1 MTGRRKDP
9 VSVAYERTGQ
19 YVHGEVLRHRLH
31 SYVHACLYRV
41 GSYEKLL
48 SSAPF
53 VGVVDARQWLDQRID
68 DSDAYGSSD
77 DPLPLPPIGPRS
89 LNLTERDDRE
99 YDPPQAHEGFWT
111 TVDGEA
117 AHILGDPN
125 MDEKTLNALHE
136 VIRAARRAIDD
147 GSLP

>member
-1 MTGRRKDP
+1 MSGRRKDP
-9 VSVAYERTGQ
+9 VSVAYERTGM
-19 YVHGEVLRHRLH
+19 YIHGEVLRHRLH

-41 GSYEKLL
+41 GSYDKLL

-53 VGVVDARQWLDQRID
+53 YGVVDARQWLDQRID
-68 DSDAYGSSD
+68 DSDAYGSPD
-77 DPLPLPPIGPRS
+77 DPLPL
-89 LNLTERDDRE
+89 NLTDRDDRE
-99 YDPPQAHEGFWT
+99 YDPPEAHEGFWT

-136 VIRAARRAIDD
+136 VIRAARRVIDD
-147 GSLP
+147 SAVSS